1 MDYILYWIIGG
12 ISLLITMGA
21 QAFIKSTYN
30 KYSKVNSKKGMT
42 GAEVARL
49 ILDNN
54 DLKKVKVEEVQGYLS
69 DHYDPSAK
77 VVRLSTSNYNESSIS
92 AVSVAAH
99 ECGHAIQDKEN
110 YPMMRLRHSLVPIVN
125 ITNRLGYIVLAIGV
139 ATSLFGVI
147 KLGIV
152 LEGVIV
158 LFHLVTLPVEIDASR
173 RALKKIEA
181 YDILDKKEHS
191 SGKQVLKAAAF
202 TYVAG
207 VLSAILE
214 ILRLIAIY
222 GRRNND

>member
-1 MDYILYWIIGG
+1 MDYLLYWIIGG
-12 ISLLITMGA
+12 ISLLITGA
-21 QAFIKSTYN
+21 AQLYIKSTYN
-30 KYSKVNSKKGMT
+30 KYSSVMSKKGMT

-54 DLKKVKVEEVQGYLS
+54 DLQKIKVEEVSGYLS

-77 VVRLSTSNYNESSIS
+77 AVRLSTSNFQEKSIS
-92 AVSVAAH
+92 SVSVAAH
-99 ECGHAIQDKEN
+99 ECGHAIQDKVG

-125 ITNRLGYIVLAIGV
+125 ITNKLGYIAIVIGCI
-139 ATSLFGVI
+139 ASIFGLVQI
-147 KLGIV
+147 GIA
-152 LEGVIV
+152 LEAVIV

-173 RALKKIEA
+173 RALSKLEE

-191 SGKQVLKAAAF
+191 DGKTVLRAAAL

-207 VLSAILE
+207 VLSSILE